1 MIKKIWIIIILFF
14 SLWHSSYAIN
24 EIYIDSKIQTL
35 ENLIEWET
43 IEYKTNLIQYLI
55 SEINT
60 RLSQNPNIKNRDNI
74 LYFKYNLKY
83 MLSNLWE
90 KTHSNVIV
98 SHSALSLKFIKWE
111 NHSSLI
117 QINKEALKKTQSVFI
132 FRGKEDFSRDEM
144 IQIALEIKNIN
155 PQILIFIDQ
164 EGWQI
169 HRFVDFPSTEELQSI
184 LNTFFVKIRM
194 QSMSTESLSTMNSLF
209 DTKKLY
215 FYPSLQDLWK
225 TYNSIQDEMSKKYF
239 LEIAAYIRMNS
250 LKQVWVNTYW
260 LVMDLDD
267 WNPVISWYDRSFSS
281 EILDFKMLINAFI
294 LSSEVLEMSLYWKH
308 FPWHGIWDTDSHI
321 WILDISWFPKYTQ
334 KNIDVFSY
342 FLSTYSS
349 IQRGIMVGHMYVWN
363 NFINEFN
370 RTLDTANYIITDDL
384 SMQWYLQATGVK
396 KSQSFFSTDTIMW
409 RNNIIRLWNTS
420 SANIK

>member
-60 RLSQNPNIKNRDNI
+60 RLSQNPNIKNRDDI

-215 FYPSLQDLWK
+215 F
-225 TYNSIQDEMSKKYF
+225 
-239 LEIAAYIRMNS
+239 
-250 LKQVWVNTYW
+250 
-260 LVMDLDD
+260 
-267 WNPVISWYDRSFSS
+267 
-281 EILDFKMLINAFI
+281 
-294 LSSEVLEMSLYWKH
+294 
-308 FPWHGIWDTDSHI
+308 
-321 WILDISWFPKYTQ
+321 
-334 KNIDVFSY
+334 
-342 FLSTYSS
+342 
-349 IQRGIMVGHMYVWN
+349 
-363 NFINEFN
+363 
-370 RTLDTANYIITDDL
+370 
-384 SMQWYLQATGVK
+384 
-396 KSQSFFSTDTIMW
+396 
-409 RNNIIRLWNTS
+409 
-420 SANIK
+420 